1 MHRLAAALL
10 LTAAASTVQAQ
21 SVLPTR
27 PADPDRPA
35 VSATGHTQPVP
46 IAAPRGGPGPVT
58 TAFTYQGRLED
69 NGNPANAQYDLRFT
83 LLDDLGATVAGPICI
98 DNVLVTD
105 GVFSVQ
111 LDFGPVMTGDARQ
124 LRIAV
129 RPGGPVGNCAAGPAY
144 TTLTP
149 DQPLTAT
156 PYALGLRLP
165 FQGVRDLPQQHLFTV
180 QNTGMGPFES
190 GVRGIHVAPGSFPYD
205 DSAGLR
211 GESNADFGT
220 GVLGISDRSVGVIG
234 YTAGGLGRYGVF
246 GRSDGEGGIG
256 VAGYMPA
263 GQGYAVFG
271 LAPDVTSWAGYFS
284 GRVTVDG
291 NFDAVGSVRAGRL
304 QVTDNAGV
312 GRTLVSDANGNATW
326 TQTNSVSISGPSPG
340 VGTASGFVS
349 PVAAITVGAGQKI
362 HVTAHQ
368 SLGSVASGG
377 AGNLNIFIGVRAQG
391 SDVIT
396 TIGGGMFGLTV
407 GQNQRSVFGIS
418 GIVSGLAPGVY
429 EVGMVGSSSSAP
441 SWNNNEWGYVTAFTL
456 N

>member
-10 LTAAASTVQAQ
+10 LTAAAAVQAQ
-21 SVLPTR
+21 SALPTR
-27 PADPDRPA
+27 PADPARPT
-35 VSATGHTQPVP
+35 VSATGQAQPVP

-83 LLDDLGATVAGPICI
+83 LVDDLGATVAGPICI

-165 FQGVRDLPQQHLFTV
+165 LQGVRDLPQQHLFTI
-180 QNTGMGPFES
+180 QNIGTGPLES
-190 GVRGIHVAPGSFPYD
+190 GIRGIHVGPAAFPFD

-211 GESNADFGT
+211 GESNAGFGS
-220 GVLGISDRSVGVIG
+220 GVLGISDFTAGVLG
-234 YTAGGLGRYGVF
+234 YTAGGVGRYGVF
-246 GRSDGEGGIG
+246 GRSDGDGGIG
-256 VAGYMPA
+256 VAGYVTAPS
-263 GQGYAVFG
+263 GYAIFG
-271 LAPDVTSWAGYFS
+271 LAPDVQSWAGYFS
-284 GRVTVDG
+284 GRVSVLG
-291 NFDAVGSVRAGRL
+291 NLDASGTISSPNLRIGNNAAPGR
-304 QVTDNAGV
+304 V
-312 GRTLVSDANGNATW
+312 LVSTNASGDAAW
-326 TQTNSVSISGPSPG
+326 TQTNTASVSGSSPG
-340 VGTASGFVS
+340 VSSTLGFIS
-349 PVAAITVGAGQKI
+349 PVALITVGAGQKV

-368 SLGSVASGG
+368 SLGSVSSGG
-377 AGNLNIFIGVRAQG
+377 ANNLNIYVGVRAQG
-391 SDVIT
+391 SGVIT
-396 TIGGGMFGLTV
+396 TVGGGIFGLTV
-407 GQNQRSVFGIS
+407 GQNQRTTFGIS
-418 GIVSGLAPGVY
+418 GIISGLTPGVY
-429 EVGMVGSSSSAP
+429 EVGMAGSSTSAN
-441 SWNNNEWGYVTAFTL
+441 WNNNEWGYVTAFTL